1 MSCPLLSAWS
11 ATLAAAPAAPILID
25 AASERTWTRA
35 ELDTAAREWVAA
47 HGADLRG
54 QAVVFALPNGIEWL
68 TVTLGVLMAGGI
80 VVSLDPGEPAAAQRT
95 IAAAVNAT
103 HWWHDRQLITLAPR
117 RSSPRD
123 GRCLIKLTSGS
134 TGTPKALPFTA
145 AQLLAD
151 GRQICASMD
160 IRATDLNLGCIPF
173 GHSYGLGNLIVP
185 LLAQGTAIVCGA
197 PVLPQALAD
206 AIARWQPTVFP
217 AVPALLRALAASDIA
232 PAQLHSL
239 RTVISAGA
247 ALSPEIAQAFATRF
261 ARRVHSFYGSSETG
275 GIAYDRT
282 GDAASTGRSVG
293 PPIDGVQL
301 TFTRGQRFFVAS
313 AAVGGRGR
321 FRPADRAELNAHGE
335 LVLLGRAGRMLK
347 LAGRRVD
354 PAEIE
359 HALRSLPDVRDAWV
373 TLHPERP
380 DSLAAAVCGD
390 GTSDALRAALAERL
404 AAWKLPRRLL
414 VLSEF
419 PVTARGKT
427 DTRRLRDL
435 LAHRPAPPIS

>member
-1 MSCPLLSAWS
+1 MSSPLLSAWS
-11 ATLAAAPAAPILID
+11 ATLAAAPAAPLLFD
-25 AASERTWTRA
+25 AATGRAWTRA
-35 ELDTAAREWVAA
+35 ELDAAARTWAET
-47 HGADLRG
+47 HGGDLGG

-68 TVTLGVLMAGGI
+68 SVMLGVLLSGGI
-80 VVSLDPGEPAAAQRT
+80 VVSLDPGEPAAAQRG
-95 IAAAVNAT
+95 IAAAVGAT
-103 HWWHDRQLITLAPR
+103 RWWHEQRLPALAPR
-117 RSSPRD
+117 RPAPRD
-123 GRCLIKLTSGS
+123 GRCLVKLTSGS

-151 GRQICASMD
+151 GRQICASMA
-160 IRATDLNLGCIPF
+160 IRADDVNLGCIPF

-185 LLAQGTAIVCGA
+185 LLAQGTAIVSGA
-197 PVLPQALAD
+197 PVLPQALAE
-206 AIARWQPTVFP
+206 AIARWRPTVFP

-232 PAQLHSL
+232 PAQVQSL

-247 ALSPEIAQAFATRF
+247 ALSPEIARAFEAKFSRP
-261 ARRVHSFYGSSETG
+261 VHSFYGSSETG

-282 GDAASTGRSVG
+282 GEAARTGRSVG
-293 PPIDGVQL
+293 PPIAGVHL

-313 AAVGGRGR
+313 AAVHGRGR
-321 FRPADRAELNAHGE
+321 FRPADRAELNDRGE

-359 HALRSLPDVRDAWV
+359 HALRGLPGVRDAWV

-380 DSLAAAVCGD
+380 DSLAAAVAGE
-390 GTSDALRAALAERL
+390 TTTDALRSALAARV

-414 VLSEF
+414 VLREF
-419 PVTARGKT
+419 PLTARGKT

-435 LAHRPAPPIS
+435 LAHRPA